1 MTFDDK
7 SRYSGVAT
15 YQVLDAQGRSVTVVA
30 VPGAPEQTTLGTHL
44 RKQGQ
49 RLDHLA
55 AKYLRDPAGAW
66 RLCELSDVMHPQAL
80 AEETEIPIPG
90 SIR

>member
-1 MTFDDK
+1 MTFDAK
-7 SRYSGVAT
+7 SRYAKVET
-15 YQVLDAQGRSVTVVA
+15 YQVPDAKGETVTVVA
-30 VPGAPEQTTLGTHL
+30 VPAAPEQTTLGTHL

-66 RLCELSDVMHPQAL
+66 RICELSDVMHPQAL
-80 AEETEIPIPG
+80 AEDTEIPIPG
-90 SIR
+90 SAR